1 MSSSDGTVP
10 ALECLLLGARACL
23 WLCLV
28 MSGIKWRYFP
38 MTRLQ
43 WHLPGAGEPPPP
55 PQCDCQGPGGVPSQ
69 VTGRSYNGMIGG

>member
-55 PQCDCQGPGGVPSQ
+55 SVTVRGPGVY
-69 VTGRSYNGMIGG
+69 RARLRGGATMG